1 MPGLTGHLL
10 YRPTGTKM
18 GACVPGGMKNQLR
31 GTKRPSGVPGCRSR
45 SQVEIR
51 PFPFAGPSG
60 AVCEIRKPEKF
71 HNTPRTNLTDP
82 WPFQNSC
89 RPWGR

>member
-18 GACVPGGMKNQLR
+18 GTCVPGGMKNRLR
-31 GTKRPSGVPGCRSR
+31 GTKQPSCVPGCRSR

-51 PFPFAGPSG
+51 PFPFAGPSVPLAKSANRKDFTISFVRILQILG
-60 AVCEIRKPEKF
+60 LSEIPA
-71 HNTPRTNLTDP
+71 DI
-82 WPFQNSC
+82 
-89 RPWGR
+89 G